1 MTYVAGEARQ
11 ELLDT
16 VAQAADTL
24 SAALASLG
32 GAFDMLD
39 DHHAEQLEDQLFRPL
54 QVAYGR
60 ARRTHTAFA
69 TQHGLPT
76 RSFTPAE
83 PGHPSQGVMG
93 FLDAAVDSI
102 EEADDI
108 LSELQDSMLP
118 VEVGDPEVRAGLS
131 AVRELIGPL
140 PGRARELVRT
150 WGR

>member
-24 SAALASLG
+24 SRALAALG

-39 DHHAEQLEDQLFRPL
+39 DHHAEQLEDRLFRPL

-60 ARRTHTAFA
+60 ARRTHTSFA

-76 RSFTPAE
+76 RQFTPADT
-83 PGHPSQGVMG
+83 GHPSQGVMG
-93 FLDAAVDSI
+93 FLDAAVDAI

-108 LSELQDSMLP
+108 LSELQDSLLP
-118 VEVGDPEVRAGLS
+118 VEVGDPEVRAGI
-131 AVRELIGPL
+131 AEVRRIIGDL
-140 PGRARELVRT
+140 PDRARGFGGTV
-150 WGR
+150 GR

>member
-39 DHHAEQLEDQLFRPL
+39 DHAGEQLEDQLFRPL

-60 ARRTHTAFA
+60 ARRTHTEFA
-69 TQHGLPT
+69 TRVGLPT
-76 RSFTPAE
+76 RQFAPADV
-83 PGHPSQGVMG
+83 GHPSQGVMG
-93 FLDAAVDSI
+93 FLDAAVESI

-108 LSELQDSMLP
+108 LSELQDSLLP
-118 VEVGDPEVRAGLS
+118 VEVGDQEVRSGISEVRRIIGALPEKGRRFEGL
-131 AVRELIGPL
+131 V
-140 PGRARELVRT
+140 GR
-150 WGR
+150 